1 MINKKT
7 FKENNIK
14 NEISKLPASSIIKE
28 DDFICRICYDTEKNN
43 KNMIFPCKCKGTMKW
58 VHLEC
63 LEKWIRISK
72 KKICGSCKY
81 NYKMKRISLYP
92 KLEIFDNYRVKKY
105 ISISILFILLLS
117 SCYFSYN
124 FLGKNKL
131 HNSNVLY
138 FFDGLKLL
146 TFTSFFLIAIFH
158 YFEIYNIDSILDN
171 ISYYNGINSIY
182 DILYILYQIINK
194 ITSQIIESKLSYN
207 YIIDNYLL
215 ETN

>member
-1 MINKKT
+1 MIKKT
-7 FKENNIK
+7 FKKNNVK
-14 NEISKLPASSIIKE
+14 NEVGKKTDISINEES
-28 DDFICRICYDTEKNN
+28 DFVCRICYDTDKNN
-43 KNMIFPCKCKGTMKW
+43 NNMIFPCKCKGTMKW

-146 TFTSFFLIAIFH
+146 TFTSFLLIAIFH
-158 YFEIYNIDSILDN
+158 YCEIYNIDSILDN